1 MTTSYV
7 IYYTEDGTPRSET
20 EVELGAAL
28 KLSEAVRKRKREGAN
43 ITHITMASEDTNLVG
58 QQGVDSIVDGKT
70 PDGVEYTWRK
80 RRP

>member
-1 MTTSYV
+1 VTTSYV
-7 IYYTEDGTPRSET
+7 IYYTEDGTPKSET
-20 EVELGAAL
+20 ATELGAAL
-28 KLSEAVRKRKREGAN
+28 KASEAIRKLKREGAN
-43 ITHITMASEDTNLVG
+43 ISHITMSSEDTDMVG

>member
-7 IYYTEDGTPRSET
+7 IYYTEDGTPKSLT
-20 EVELGAAL
+20 ATDLGAAL
-28 KLSEAVRKRKREGAN
+28 KESENVRRLRREGAN
-43 ITHITMASEDTNLVG
+43 ITHITMSSENSDMVE

-70 PDGVEYTWRK
+70 PDGVDYTWRK